1 MAVLDRLF
9 KNLEDV
15 TAKLDEVV
23 EKGYDLNYWRDQM
36 AILHGLQIQA
46 QIVLDILQRLL
57 SNMGMSAEGYK
68 DSVRKLRE
76 KGIINDEEEKFLNAV
91 VGFTNIIVH
100 EYSEVNLGTVDE
112 ILRNREYRKL
122 FRLVLEI
129 KQRTR
134 DYWDP

>member
-23 EKGYDLNYWRDQM
+23 EKGYWRDQM

-57 SNMGMSAEGYK
+57 SNMGMSAEGYR

-76 KGIINDEEEKFLNAV
+76 KGIMNDEEEKFLNAV
-91 VGFTNIIVH
+91 VGFRNIVVH
-100 EYSEVNLGTVDE
+100 EL
-112 ILRNREYRKL
+112 
-122 FRLVLEI
+122 
-129 KQRTR
+129 
-134 DYWDP
+134 